1 MTLSLINILATLLI
15 SLQVTD
21 CKFEIDRYG
30 LTAIAAAATGSSAA
44 TAIGT
49 WTGTPTT
56 GESWVF
62 KKYEWLDKLEVGNNN
77 IISKTKRANANFI
90 ICGNNVARLIRQ
102 MEGHFVPASGLD
114 KNIPTGPFELGTL
127 NGRMVIQDPFMTT
140 DRYIMGFRGDN
151 YLFAGAIYAPYI
163 PLFATPTV
171 ILGNLQAQKG
181 FMSSAGFKVINAG
194 MYTYGDIDLS
204 GI

>member
-1 MTLSLINILATLLI
+1 MTSPLINILVLLM
-15 SLQVTD
+15 SLQVTV

-30 LTAIAAAATGSSAA
+30 LTAILAAATGASAA
-44 TAIGT
+44 TAVGT
-49 WTGTPTT
+49 WTGTPST

-62 KKYEWLDKLEVGNNN
+62 KKYEWLDKIEVGNNN
-77 IISKTKRANANFI
+77 IISATKRAYANFI

-102 MEGHFVPASGLD
+102 LEGHFKPAAGLD
-114 KNIPTGPFELGTL
+114 KNIPTGPFDLGTL
-127 NGRMVIQDPFMTT
+127 NGRLVIQDPFMSTN
-140 DRYIMGFRGDN
+140 RYIMGFRGDN
-151 YLFAGAIYAPYI
+151 YLFAGAIYALYI

-181 FMSSAGFKVINAG
+181 FMSSAGFKVINPA